1 MSKSFL
7 LYGHGGAYNH
17 GAEAIVKCTAGLIKD
32 IFPASTITLST
43 HFKEQDLQFDMPVD
57 DYCVRDMNYV
67 EADRASIQK
76 GLYDGLIYKST
87 LDKITRNSVCLSVGG
102 DNYCYD
108 NWRKWKV
115 IHERALQAGSK
126 SVLWSCS
133 VEPSMITGEML
144 NTLKTH
150 HLITARESLTYD
162 ALCQRGLDNVVLC
175 SDAAFLL
182 APEKTAL
189 PQGFVEENTVAVNVS
204 PLVVRREIKKGI
216 TVENIKNLI
225 KFIIGETTMNIALI
239 PHVVM
244 PMDNDYFLLR
254 EIYEE
259 LEPKDRICLISDKL
273 SAAQYK
279 YIISKCRLG
288 IFSRTHASIAA
299 YSSCVPA
306 IAIGY
311 SVKAKGIAADLGF
324 DDYVLPLN
332 SFSDGYSL
340 LAMFK
345 GLLENE
351 NRLRHLL
358 NEKMPAYKENAR
370 KNPVYG

>member
-17 GAEAIVKCTAGLIKD
+17 GAEAIVKCTAALIKD
-32 IFPASTITLST
+32 IFPTSTIALST
-43 HFKEQDLQFDMPVD
+43 HFKEQDLQFAMPVD
-57 DYCVRDMNYV
+57 DYCTRDMNYV
-67 EADRASIQK
+67 EADRASTQK
-76 GLYDGLIYKST
+76 GLYDAMIYKST
-87 LDKITRNSVCLSVGG
+87 LDKITPNSVCLSVGG

-108 NWRKWKV
+108 NWRKWKT
-115 IHERALQAGSK
+115 IHERALGSGAK
-126 SVLWSCS
+126 SILWSCS
-133 VEPSMITGEML
+133 VEPSMITVEML
-144 NTLKTH
+144 DTLKAH
-150 HLITARESLTYD
+150 HLITARESLTYN
-162 ALCQRGLDNVVLC
+162 ALRQSGLDNVVLC
-175 SDAAFLL
+175 SDVAFLL
-182 APEKTAL
+182 EPEKAAL
-189 PQGFVEENTVAVNVS
+189 PQGFVKGNAVAVNVS

-225 KFIIGETTMNIALI
+225 RFIIRETTMNVALV

-244 PMDNDYFLLR
+244 PMDNDYLLLR

-259 LEPKDRICLISDKL
+259 LEPNDRICLISDKL

-288 IFSRTHASIAA
+288 IFARTHASIAA

-311 SVKAKGIAADLGF
+311 SVKAKGIAADLRL
-324 DDYVLPLN
+324 DDYVLPLD

-340 LAMFK
+340 LTMFK
-345 GLLENE
+345 DLLQNE
-351 NRLRHLL
+351 NKLSHMLK
-358 NEKMPAYKENAR
+358 EKMPAYKENAR
-370 KNPVYG
+370 KNPACR